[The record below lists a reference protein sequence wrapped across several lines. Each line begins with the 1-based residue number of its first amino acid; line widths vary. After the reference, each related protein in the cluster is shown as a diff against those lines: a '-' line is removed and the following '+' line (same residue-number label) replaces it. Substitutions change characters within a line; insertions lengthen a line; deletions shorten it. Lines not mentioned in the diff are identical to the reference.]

1 MSIVYSTI
9 SRVSRPEPSNWNS
22 FSFVR
27 DKANH
32 PDEGNACFVPFY
44 RGKNMKKLIIILG
57 VLGASFSAV
66 LVRFSDAPST
76 VLVVYRML
84 WSVLLLSPMI
94 VWKHREEFK
103 QTKLNNILLCVV
115 SGLFLGI
122 HFTCYF
128 QSLRYTSIASSVVLV
143 DTEVFFVAL
152 GGVLFLKEKL
162 TPENWLGIVITF
174 AGSVI
179 VAMGDRGGGQLLG
192 DLIALAGAMCS
203 AVYTLIGRRVRGNMS
218 TTVYTWIVYFFA
230 GLVAL
235 LTSLCGGLEVVHIG
249 MKNVLVALGLAVMCT
264 LLGHSIFSWGLKYE
278 KASFISTAKLL
289 EPIFASVLGILL
301 FWEIPSVTS
310 VAGGAIVICGMILC
324 IKSSF
329 AHETI
334 NDSKTKD

>member
-1 MSIVYSTI
+1 
-9 SRVSRPEPSNWNS
+9 
-22 FSFVR
+22 
-27 DKANH
+27 
-32 PDEGNACFVPFY
+32 
-44 RGKNMKKLIIILG
+44 MKKLIIILG

-76 VLVVYRML
+76 VLVLYRML
-84 WSVLLLSPMI
+84 WCVLLLSPVIMLQ
-94 VWKHREEFK
+94 HREELK
-103 QTKLNNILLCVV
+103 QTKLKKLLLCIV
-115 SGLFLGI
+115 SGVFLGA

-162 TPENWLGIVITF
+162 APANWLGIVITF
-174 AGSVI
+174 AGSVV
-179 VAMGDRGGGQLLG
+179 VAMGDQGGGQLLG

-203 AVYTLIGRRVRGNMS
+203 AVYTLIGRRVRKDMS

-235 LTSLCGGLEVVHIG
+235 LSSAFGGFEVVHIG

-278 KASFISTAKLL
+278 KASFVSTAKLL

-301 FWEIPSVTS
+301 FREIPSVTS
-310 VAGGAIVICGMILC
+310 VAGGTVVILGIILC
-324 IKSSF
+324 VRSG
-329 AHETI
+329 
-334 NDSKTKD
+334 NDKKHGAEGRKQEEI